1 MQSLGQQHQRRAP
14 VVCETQNTASGNPTV
29 KITCDG
35 QIESGVVDYIELE
48 HYGVLRVVGWSLK
61 PAEALS
67 VTLSQEGLEQSREPD
82 SRYRTLRHDVVVS
95 GAGHDPLV
103 GFMYEFI
110 GGFGNSEMVVTVDNF
125 SRRIEASEVACLSR
139 VVPHYQTLL
148 STDRVLHREDIYGS
162 GPPIGNVNPDVLTL
176 AKRLEPPVLDFG
188 CGAGVLVTELRPPG
202 NRSREDRTANWG
214 AWPVLRKP
222 SASATKSRTGSRL
235 IR

>member
-1 MQSLGQQHQRRAP
+1 M
-14 VVCETQNTASGNPTV
+14 

-139 VVPHYQTLL
+139 VVLITRRCFPQIRCCIARTFMVRGRL
-148 STDRVLHREDIYGS
+148 IQQ
-162 GPPIGNVNPDVLTL
+162 L
-176 AKRLEPPVLDFG
+176 AKPTRRHN
-188 CGAGVLVTELRPPG
+188 A
-202 NRSREDRTANWG
+202 
-214 AWPVLRKP
+214 
-222 SASATKSRTGSRL
+222 
-235 IR
+235 IRVE